1 MRREELSSLL
11 KSARDIMRKDRN
23 LDTDVKRIPTL
34 AWLFFLKCFDDL
46 ERRRETE
53 AVLKGKTLRR
63 SIEKPYRWR
72 DWAADEAGITGDELL
87 EFINNK
93 LFPYLKGLTGTT
105 DRDQRD
111 VISALFREITN
122 EARSG
127 YLLRDVIN
135 LVNKINFNSSDDI
148 HTLSHIYESMLRELR
163 DAAGQNGEFYT
174 PRPVVRFIVEMIAP
188 KLGETILDP
197 AGGTCGFLVE
207 SYEYLKKQ
215 QEKAEDRDL
224 LQYRTL
230 YGVEKKPM
238 PYLLGTMNL
247 LLHGIERPNYTEAN
261 SLAVNLNDITDSR
274 RYDIIIT
281 NPPFGGEEEAG
292 IKSGF
297 PQDKQT
303 SETAL
308 LFLQFIMRS
317 LCLPDK
323 ARNVSAG
330 RCGMVIPNSTL
341 SGTGV
346 YTRIKEELIQ
356 DFNLHTIVR
365 LPEGVF
371 APYTDIPTNLLFFDR
386 SGPTKVTWYYS
397 HPLPPDRQKLKNPR
411 YTKTRP
417 VMDADFEM
425 IRKWWS
431 NRKENEYAW
440 QVPVEKIVENN
451 YNLDFKNPN
460 TAEGLEYKSPGKLI
474 MQIAQKE
481 KHILEVAKSIETAIS
496 SGKLNISKNWTSTVL
511 GKILTQRTEKPD
523 LYKIATGSIPIVA
536 KIGFDNGKIELR
548 SDTKTRTNMI
558 LIRPGDLVL
567 SGINAAKG
575 AIALYSEK
583 ESRCIAATI
592 HYSSYY
598 PNKKRVNLRFLWRFL
613 RSSVFRHILRDRL
626 PGGIK
631 TELKANRFLQ
641 ISIPLP
647 PLEEQRH
654 VIDLLAKADK
664 LRHTHSETQKDL
676 DALTQCILS
685 KAFKGE
691 L

>member
-1 MRREELSSLL
+1 MRREELSSLI

-53 AVLKGKTLRR
+53 AILKGKTLRR

-72 DWAADEAGITGDELL
+72 DWAADEAGITGDGLL

-105 DRDQRD
+105 ERDQRD

-207 SYEYLKKQ
+207 SFEYLKEQ
-215 QEKAEDRDL
+215 QKKAEDRNL

-230 YGVEKKPM
+230 YGIEKKPM

-281 NPPFGGEEEAG
+281 NPPFGGEEEVG

-317 LCLPDK
+317 LRRPNP
-323 ARNVSAG
+323 ARGIKGG
-330 RCGMVIPNSTL
+330 RCGMVVPNGTL
-341 SGTGV
+341 FGGGV
-346 YTRIKEELIQ
+346 CARIKQEVIEN
-356 DFNLHTIVR
+356 FNLHTIVR
-365 LPEGVF
+365 LPNGVF
-371 APYTDIPTNLLFFDR
+371 SPYTDIQTNLLFFDC
-386 SGPTKVTWYYS
+386 SGPTKEIWCYE
-397 HPLPPDRQKLKNPR
+397 HPLPPERQRLKNPR
-411 YTKTRP
+411 YSKSKPLQDTE
-417 VMDADFEM
+417 FEP
-425 IRKWWS
+425 IKKWW
-431 NRKENEYAW
+431 NDRQENEYAW
-440 QVPVEKIVENN
+440 RVPVKKIIENE
-451 YNLDFKNPN
+451 YNLDVKNPYSM
-460 TAEGLEYKSPGKLI
+460 EILEHKSPDEIVDDIAKNEQ
-474 MQIAQKE
+474 QI
-481 KHILEVAKSIETAIS
+481 L
-496 SGKLNISKNWTSTVL
+496 
-511 GKILTQRTEKPD
+511 KIIT
-523 LYKIATGSIPIVA
+523 
-536 KIGFDNGKIELR
+536 
-548 SDTKTRTNMI
+548 
-558 LIRPGDLVL
+558 
-567 SGINAAKG
+567 
-575 AIALYSEK
+575 
-583 ESRCIAATI
+583 
-592 HYSSYY
+592 
-598 PNKKRVNLRFLWRFL
+598 
-613 RSSVFRHILRDRL
+613 
-626 PGGIK
+626 GIK
-631 TELKANRFLQ
+631 TEIREGGSNA
-641 ISIPLP
+641 
-647 PLEEQRH
+647 
-654 VIDLLAKADK
+654 
-664 LRHTHSETQKDL
+664 
-676 DALTQCILS
+676 
-685 KAFKGE
+685 
-691 L
+691 